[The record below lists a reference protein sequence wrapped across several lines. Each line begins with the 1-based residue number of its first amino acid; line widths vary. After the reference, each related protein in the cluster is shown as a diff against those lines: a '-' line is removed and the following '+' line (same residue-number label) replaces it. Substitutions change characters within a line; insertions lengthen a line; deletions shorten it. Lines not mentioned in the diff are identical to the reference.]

1 MLVIEAGKR
10 PSALDGIAALIAG
23 HPKSIPAV
31 NQKGKRE
38 NRYMEPHYDLSIS
51 LPDAMFMI

>member
-10 PSALDGIAALIAG
+10 PSALDGIAALITG
-23 HPKSIPAV
+23 NPESILAV
-31 NQKGKRE
+31 NQKNRRE